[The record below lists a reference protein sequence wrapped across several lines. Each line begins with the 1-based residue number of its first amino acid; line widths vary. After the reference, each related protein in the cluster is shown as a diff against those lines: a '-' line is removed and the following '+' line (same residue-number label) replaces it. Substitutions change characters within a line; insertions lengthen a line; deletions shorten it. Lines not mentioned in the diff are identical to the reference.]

1 MTDHTETENTIA
13 LSPSVAAEKHTTAAR
28 NAYIASKASAME
40 AAAYVYLVHLNTQ
53 AADGAGWLTQQI
65 KARNGKIAEHNNEIP
80 QRKDNVAAH
89 KAELTTNPK
98 AVADEQVTKDLN
110 KTEKEW
116 EAEKRIKIDTPR
128 QGASRFTTICR
139 LVLEFDYEYHASN
152 TSRYCAVLEWLD
164 AKFRNQLV
172 TNVVPLV
179 NAIKD
184 AGGFEKV
191 LFMQRHGEPE
201 ADGETADDRSIIETA
216 LKDNIK
222 AAIATANVKASFAMD
237 PSYATGDNVVVM
249 YGRHDNGTISIIG
262 EVPLE
267 NSEIDGMLRKLN
279 DKVMLPVDDAAEF
292 VSRVLSLGEL
302 VDTGKKTKH
311 FVDNIPGAQ
320 AIEEYSLFSMVPDA
334 AGAKLMVSACMA
346 PTSIVVHAKPGPEI
360 ASNIV
365 QTQDYLY
372 MLKSSRKIV
381 VDKLHDRTLRSLYTL
396 SRDPVPVLNDG
407 KASGSA
413 ISWCLNNTA
422 LAKAGRK
429 TAKRR
434 LFWDYMT
441 KGSYAKRCYQPVN
454 VETYAEQFSVTLT
467 KAEIAKLFVEYLKQ
481 FKSVSP
487 TKKGAQPMNIKFE
500 ADKLTVIFKGQKDYV
515 LPITAELD
523 KAFEIT
529 LRPKDVYGLFAK
541 LQQFDVADV
550 TLSGNIA
557 GVLKASFADQTGEY
571 DVYVPTCDDKLV
583 LSPKYFAKI
592 NAPVPV
598 NANAADIASAP
609 IHVEIVEAEADA
621 VPA

>member
-1 MTDHTETENTIA
+1 MTEHPETENTIT

-28 NAYIASKASAME
+28 KAYIASKASAME
-40 AAAYVYLVHLNTQ
+40 AVAHVYLVYLNTL
-53 AADGAGWLTQQI
+53 APDGGAGWLTQQI
-65 KARNGKIAEHNNEIP
+65 KARNGKIAEHNKELP
-80 QRKDNVAAH
+80 QRKDNVAAY
-89 KAELTTNPK
+89 KAELASNPN
-98 AVADEQVTKDLN
+98 AVADEQVTKDLK

-172 TNVVPLV
+172 TNFLPLV
-179 NAIKD
+179 DAIKA

-191 LFMQRHGEPE
+191 LFLQRHGEPE

-249 YGRHDNGTISIIG
+249 YGRYDNGTVSIIG

-267 NSEIDGMLRKLN
+267 NSEVDGMLRKLN
-279 DKVMLPVDDAAEF
+279 DKVMLPVDGAAEF
-292 VSRVLSLGEL
+292 VSRALCLGEL
-302 VDTGKKTKH
+302 VDTGKKTKLP
-311 FVDNIPGAQ
+311 VDNIAGAQ

-346 PTSIVVHAKPGPEI
+346 PTSVVVHAKPGPEI
-360 ASNIV
+360 AEELV

-372 MLKSSRKIV
+372 MLKKSRKLLAE
-381 VDKLHDRTLRSLYTL
+381 KLHDRTERTLYTL
-396 SRDPVPVLNDG
+396 SRDAVPVRNDG
-407 KASGSA
+407 SPSGSA
-413 ISWCLNNTA
+413 ASWCLNNTA

-429 TAKRR
+429 TAKRH

-441 KGSYAKRCYQPVN
+441 KGGYQPVN
-454 VETYAEQFSVTLT
+454 VEAYDEQFSVTLS
-467 KAEIAKLFVEYLKQ
+467 KAEITKLFVEHLKK

-487 TKKGAQPMNIKFE
+487 TKKGAQPMKIKFE
-500 ADKLTVIFKGQKDYV
+500 ADKLTVIFKGQTDGK
-515 LPITAELD
+515 LTITAALD
-523 KAFEIT
+523 KAFELT

-541 LQQFDVADV
+541 LHKFDVCDV

-557 GVLKASFADQTGEY
+557 GVLKASFADETGEY
-571 DVYVPTCDDKLV
+571 DVYVPTCDNDLV
-583 LSPKYFAKI
+583 LSPKYFAKV
-592 NAPVPV
+592 NAPVPS
-598 NANAADIASAP
+598 NATAADIASAP
-609 IHVEIVEAEADA
+609 IHVEIAEVDAEA